1 MRAHLG
7 ASQARAAQVLA
18 ELGPSVVDVGVA
30 SGMWGDVPTYEDLEE
45 YVRVASKAGKKPAAF
60 VNACGQHWGQPL
72 NGHLS
77 DGTPVINSVC
87 FGPANDTSGGH
98 YLWCEA

>member
-1 MRAHLG
+1 MRQRIGGRDAPIGPNRGGLL
-7 ASQARAAQVLA
+7 ARPA
-18 ELGPSVVDVGVA
+18 G
-30 SGMWGDVPTYEDLEE
+30 DLEE

>member
-1 MRAHLG
+1 M
-7 ASQARAAQVLA
+7 
-18 ELGPSVVDVGVA
+18 
-30 SGMWGDVPTYEDLEE
+30 
-45 YVRVASKAGKKPAAF
+45 ASKAGKKPAAF